1 MSVPSCGR
9 GNAPVL
15 GGRRRWPRPAF
26 SAQVWK
32 PDACADKVSFEF
44 SHWSLPDQAA
54 RAAKAA
60 LESTVRVIAP
70 RWRRLAGALFRPL
83 GTPVPLGRRVLVTHS

>member
-1 MSVPSCGR
+1 MSTRLSRR
-9 GNAPVL
+9 GDAPFL
-15 GGRRRWPRPAF
+15 GGRRHRPRPAF

-32 PDACADKVSFEF
+32 HDACADKVSFEF

-60 LESTVRVIAP
+60 LE
-70 RWRRLAGALFRPL
+70 
-83 GTPVPLGRRVLVTHS
+83 